1 MEFYSTNTLMNKYL
15 IVNKTTNKKVAEI
28 LLYGYISEFEINA
41 NDFVKELRNL
51 EKEHST
57 INIRINSGGG
67 SVFEGIAIYN
77 AILASKA
84 NVYTYIDGLAG
95 SMASIIAL
103 AGKRVYIN
111 KYATYMTHKPHV
123 HTSGNAD
130 SIKRSAQLLESL
142 EKIMISIYSS
152 KTGKSEEEC
161 RELFLNGKDNW
172 FNAEEAIA
180 HGLADEIYEAERI
193 KAPVRA
199 SSEKEVCMEYA
210 AMLTNYSLN
219 NNTQMK
225 QIVLSAEALSKL
237 TGIDHG
243 EINEDKAMQAINA
256 LVETAAKVSQL
267 EAALYES
274 EAAKA
279 ALEQE
284 YNAYKMQQ
292 QNAQVEAL
300 LSDALSCGKI
310 TKESANIF
318 KAQYAGNPD
327 GLKAVLDTLPVYQP
341 IVDTLNANTSEE
353 VKRLL
358 AKSWDELF
366 MTNGFDRLKEL
377 DPSAFEQKYKEYID
391 KK

>member
-1 MEFYSTNTLMNKYL
+1 
-15 IVNKTTNKKVAEI
+15 
-28 LLYGYISEFEINA
+28 
-41 NDFVKELRNL
+41 
-51 EKEHST
+51 
-57 INIRINSGGG
+57 
-67 SVFEGIAIYN
+67 
-77 AILASKA
+77 
-84 NVYTYIDGLAG
+84 
-95 SMASIIAL
+95 
-103 AGKRVYIN
+103 
-111 KYATYMTHKPHV
+111 
-123 HTSGNAD
+123 
-130 SIKRSAQLLESL
+130 
-142 EKIMISIYSS
+142 
-152 KTGKSEEEC
+152 
-161 RELFLNGKDNW
+161 
-172 FNAEEAIA
+172 
-180 HGLADEIYEAERI
+180 
-193 KAPVRA
+193 
-199 SSEKEVCMEYA
+199 
-210 AMLTNYSLN
+210 
-219 NNTQMK
+219 MK